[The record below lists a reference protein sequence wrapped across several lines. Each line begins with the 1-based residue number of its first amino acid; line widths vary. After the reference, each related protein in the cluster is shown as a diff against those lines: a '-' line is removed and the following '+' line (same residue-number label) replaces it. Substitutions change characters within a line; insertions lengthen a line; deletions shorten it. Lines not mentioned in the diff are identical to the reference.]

1 MHLDTIFT
9 YGDENEYIFYPPVI
23 IEKSDN
29 VVHLTRGGDGR
40 VTSRQMPK
48 LKTALEELTGK
59 EFNFMK
65 CGGEQRINQHR
76 EQWTDGANLF
86 ALAPGVGL
94 ALDRSLE
101 TFRNLA
107 DTRYRH

>member
-9 YGDENEYIFYPPVI
+9 FADENECMVYPPAI

-29 VVHLTRGGDGR
+29 VVHLTRSGDGR
-40 VTSRQMPK
+40 VASRQMPD

-65 CGGEQRINQHR
+65 CGGEQRSKQNR
-76 EQWTDGANLF
+76 EQGTDGANLL
-86 ALAPGVGL
+86 ALATGVVLG
-94 ALDRSLE
+94 DERHIE
-101 TFRNLA
+101 TVMRP
-107 DTRYRH
+107 

>member
-1 MHLDTIFT
+1 MV
-9 YGDENEYIFYPPVI
+9 YPPAI

-86 ALAPGVGL
+86 APAPAVFLATAGISELSERLQTTGTAHIL
-94 ALDRSLE
+94 Q
-101 TFRNLA
+101 F
-107 DTRYRH
+107 